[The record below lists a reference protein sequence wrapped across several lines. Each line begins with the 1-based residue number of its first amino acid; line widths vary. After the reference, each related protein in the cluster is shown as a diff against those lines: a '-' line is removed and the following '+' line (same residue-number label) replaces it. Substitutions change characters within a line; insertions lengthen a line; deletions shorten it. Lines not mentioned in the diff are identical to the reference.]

1 MSVKCEKGIVI
12 AGNIVAD
19 VVKSID
25 VYPQQGMLVN
35 ISEVSQAVGGCTPNT
50 AIDIAKIDRS
60 VPLSAIGKVGD
71 DDYGRYIVSK
81 LQENGINTDGVSV
94 SSKNLTSFSDVM
106 SVPSGERTFFHNKG
120 ANAEFSPEDIDIK
133 SLDCSI
139 FHIGYIFLLDK
150 FDEEDKDYGT
160 VMARF
165 LHDVQNAGI
174 KTSIDVVSDS
184 TGDYAKK
191 IIPALK
197 YSDYAIMNEIES
209 CSIWKLNPR
218 REDGSVNIEN
228 IRLAMEKMAE
238 CGVREKIIVHCK
250 EAAFLLDVK
259 SGEFTSVA
267 SLKIPK
273 EEIKGSVGAGDAF
286 CAGSLYGIYSGYSD
300 KQILEFASAVAACN
314 LFASNSIDG
323 MKPKNEIFNVMEK
336 YERLS
341 L

>member
-1 MSVKCEKGIVI
+1 MNGKCKKGIVI

-19 VVKSID
+19 VVKNID
-25 VYPQQGMLVN
+25 VYPKQGMLAN
-35 ISEVSQAVGGCTPNT
+35 ISEVSHAVGGCTPNT

-60 VPLSAIGKVGD
+60 VPLSAIGKVGND
-71 DDYGRYIVSK
+71 ENGKYIISQ
-81 LQENGINTDGVSV
+81 LQKNGINTDGISV
-94 SSKNLTSFSDVM
+94 SDKNPTSFSDVM
-106 SVPSGERTFFHNKG
+106 SIPSGERTFFHNKG
-120 ANAEFSPEDIDIK
+120 ANAEFSPEDIDIE
-133 SLDCSI
+133 SLNCSI

-150 FDEEDKDYGT
+150 FDEEDETYGT

-165 LHDVQNAGI
+165 LHDVQKTGI

-209 CSIWKLNPR
+209 CLIWNLDPR
-218 REDGSVNIEN
+218 TEDDKVNVKN

-259 SGEFTSVA
+259 SGNFTSVA

-286 CAGSLYGIYSGYSD
+286 CAGSLYGIYSEYSD
-300 KQILEFASAVAACN
+300 KQILEFASAAAACN

-323 MKPKNEIFNVMEK
+323 MKSKEGISDVMNK
-336 YERLS
+336 YERLP